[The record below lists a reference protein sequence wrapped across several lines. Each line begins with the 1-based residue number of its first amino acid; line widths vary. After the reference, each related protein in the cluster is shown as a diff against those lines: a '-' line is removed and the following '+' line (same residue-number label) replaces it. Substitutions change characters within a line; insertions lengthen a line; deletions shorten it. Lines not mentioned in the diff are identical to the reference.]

1 MRSRV
6 SPEAGLPAEVRE
18 FADLFMGSRSEQRD
32 AGSRLSGVGLEHR
45 LALARYFVDMA
56 KSQPEQEKAVV
67 VPIEALA
74 KDAAVAEAMAEGLS
88 ELDPQRIKGSLV
100 IALTPE
106 KDAQPVF
113 RAVVAGWVES
123 GRLDKGVKALASKRL
138 NPPEANS

>member
-1 MRSRV
+1 
-6 SPEAGLPAEVRE
+6 
-18 FADLFMGSRSEQRD
+18 
-32 AGSRLSGVGLEHR
+32 
-45 LALARYFVDMA
+45 MA